1 MIQECLLGQSCLLN
15 DMTLNKFYSKAISV
29 CAGGLQI
36 ILNVVKQILLM

>member
-15 DMTLNKFYSKAISV
+15 DMTLNKFYSKAIGV

-36 ILNVVKQILLM
+36 ILNVKQILLM